1 MPAKKTKAKATKK
14 TAPKK
19 AARAT
24 VKKKTTKSAPKKSIK
39 TGVKKKMPAKAQK
52 GLGYE
57 CRVCGFRLVV
67 DEYCGCVEEHVILC
81 CDKPMKTRKAA

>member
-1 MPAKKTKAKATKK
+1 MPAKKTTAKTIKK

-19 AARAT
+19 AAKAT
-24 VKKKTTKSAPKKSIK
+24 VQKKTTKSAPKKPGK
-39 TGVKKKMPAKAQK
+39 TGVKKKTPAKAQK
-52 GLGYE
+52 VLSYE

-81 CDKPMKTRKAA
+81 CNKPMKTKRAY